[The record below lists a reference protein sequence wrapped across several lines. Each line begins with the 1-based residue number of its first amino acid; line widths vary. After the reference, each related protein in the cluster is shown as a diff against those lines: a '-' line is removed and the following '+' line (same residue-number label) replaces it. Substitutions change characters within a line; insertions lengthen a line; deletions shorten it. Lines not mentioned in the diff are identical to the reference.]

1 MVFLKRAGHD
11 PRSTASAGMYGAGT
25 FRSMTWRSCP
35 NTMPFSD
42 FSDDDRVLELKP
54 DSGASTASFAL
65 I

>member
-1 MVFLKRAGHD
+1 MVRDQL
-11 PRSTASAGMYGAGT
+11 PASAGMYGAGT

-42 FSDDDRVLELKP
+42 DDRVLELKP
-54 DSGASTASFAL
+54 DSGVSTASFAL